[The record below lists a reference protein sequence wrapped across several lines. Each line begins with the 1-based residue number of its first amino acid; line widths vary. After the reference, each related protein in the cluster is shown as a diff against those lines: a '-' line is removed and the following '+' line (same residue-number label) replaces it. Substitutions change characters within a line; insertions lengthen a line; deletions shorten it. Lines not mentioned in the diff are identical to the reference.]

1 MSGVTA
7 TAQSFDGSGN
17 ITIPI
22 TAVPASIVTGLAK
35 VATSGSY
42 TDLSNKPTIPT
53 ASSTTPKAAGTAA
66 IGSASTYAR
75 ADHVHPS
82 QTSVSGNAGTATK
95 LQTARAINGTSFD
108 GSKDITITADAKNNE
123 LDANKNLNTVTT
135 QGSYSGTTCTNGPT
149 GLGTNFNLRA
159 FLTGAG
165 RIVQFI
171 CDTANKMYVRTGN
184 ISTTT
189 ATWTAWQ
196 PIYNGANPSP
206 HPTITSSTNTT
217 TTAAP
222 NAGATFTAID
232 AITKD
237 SNGHVTTYRTKT
249 VTMPTNAKSGIG
261 YGTCTTAASTA
272 AKVVTCASY
281 VLQTGGIIAIKFSY
295 AVTGSITLN
304 VNGTGAK
311 TAYNNESAFT
321 SGIIK
326 AGDTAT
332 FIYNGTYFYLV
343 SVSSPSKTY
352 TANVSTTWSGTKA
365 PYTQTIS
372 VSGIT
377 VNDNPIV
384 DVVPSTTFDTAKTQ
398 ISEFGKIY
406 KITTAAD
413 SITVYSTEKTSTVV
427 PIQLKCVH

>member
-1 MSGVTA
+1 M
-7 TAQSFDGSGN
+7 
-17 ITIPI
+17 
-22 TAVPASIVTGLAK
+22 AK
-35 VATSGSY
+35 VATSGAYS
-42 TDLSNKPTIPT
+42 DLSGKPTIPS
-53 ASSTTPKAAGTAA
+53 ASSTTPVVAGTAA
-66 IGSASTYAR
+66 IGSSSTYAR

-95 LQTARAINGTSFD
+95 LANARTINGTSFD
-108 GSKDITITADAKNNE
+108 GSGNITITADAKNNE
-123 LDANKNLNTVTT
+123 LTANKDLNTVTA

-149 GLGTNFNLRA
+149 GIGTNFNLRA
-159 FLTGAG
+159 FLTGAKH
-165 RIVQFI
+165 IVQFI
-171 CDTANKMYVRTGN
+171 CDTANKMYVRTGD

-217 TTAAP
+217 TTATP

-232 AITKD
+232 SITKD

-261 YGTCTTAASTA
+261 YGTCTTAASTS

-311 TAYNNESAFT
+311 TTYNNGSAFT
-321 SGIIK
+321 AGIIK

-332 FIYNGTYFYLV
+332 FIYNGSYFYLV

-352 TANVSTTWSGTKA
+352 TANVSTTWTGTAA